1 MYNCIYKNCNL
12 GCRSIT
18 QHNARYSKI
27 KTQDTPQ
34 VIKKETKSRK
44 KIKSQRGE
52 NPKKSSR
59 INYEVLK
66 KLLGTI

>member
-1 MYNCIYKNCNL
+1 MKYKCIYKNCKL
-12 GCRSIT
+12 GCRTIT

-27 KTQDTPQ
+27 KTQDTSQ
-34 VIKKETKSRK
+34 MIKK
-44 KIKSQRGE
+44 
-52 NPKKSSR
+52 NKKSSR

>member
-1 MYNCIYKNCNL
+1 MKYTCIYKNCKL

-27 KTQDTPQ
+27 KTQDI
-34 VIKKETKSRK
+34 VKKETKSRK
-44 KIKSQRGE
+44 KIKSQRGK

-59 INYEVLK
+59 INYKVLK